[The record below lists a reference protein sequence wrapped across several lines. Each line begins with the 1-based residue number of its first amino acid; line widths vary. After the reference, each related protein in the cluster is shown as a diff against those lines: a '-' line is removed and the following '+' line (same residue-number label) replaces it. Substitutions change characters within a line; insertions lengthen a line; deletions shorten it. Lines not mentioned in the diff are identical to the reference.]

1 MLALH
6 WALAASCWAEPVTIR
21 NSTRA
26 GVTSLDAERIPAG
39 VIGDYKACLAV
50 GFEQHVAG
58 GEMPAL
64 NRTEA
69 SYQML
74 RPAAGGENPALR
86 FFKIG
91 DDHPSHPIPRPRT
104 HVWQNCARRGAR

>member
-21 NSTRA
+21 NSTRG

-58 GEMPAL
+58 AAFSPQ
-64 NRTEA
+64 RTA
-69 SYQML
+69 GQM
-74 RPAAGGENPALR
+74 RKA
-86 FFKIG
+86 
-91 DDHPSHPIPRPRT
+91 
-104 HVWQNCARRGAR
+104 